1 MFLEHKGTLMEISI
15 DSYVERL
22 LPWDLSIKHDGK
34 IHQIRP
40 LTMGDVLIIENIEKS
55 KGSMAGLEKMMQVV
69 ESLFVDPK
77 PDCSRWPFE
86 VFMSVLV
93 LVMNYWKDQT
103 KKNMETVRLQI
114 DGKTE
119 KN

>member
-1 MFLEHKGTLMEISI
+1 MFLEHKGTFMEISI
-15 DSYVERL
+15 DNYVDRL
-22 LPWDLSIKHDGK
+22 IPWDLSIT
-34 IHQIRP
+34 HQGTVHKIRP
-40 LTMGDVLIIENIEKS
+40 LTMGDVLIIEQIEKNKRS
-55 KGSMAGLEKMMQVV
+55 VAGLEQMMKVV
-69 ESLFVDPK
+69 ESLFIEPK

-93 LVMNYWKDQT
+93 LVMNYWKDST

-114 DGKTE
+114 GGTTE